1 MSGRVRR
8 WLQFLGFGDDDLIE
22 EPREEEVPG
31 PMAAPGKKGAVVSL
45 HQPKAVKLVLCEPAR
60 FEEGQGIADHLRNR
74 RAAVIN
80 LQKVP
85 YEEGLRIMDFLSGVL
100 YALGGTMQKIG
111 PQIIL
116 CAPDNVDVQGAI
128 SDYLNQQESQ
138 DKMR

>member
-1 MSGRVRR
+1 MGDRMRR
-8 WLQFLGFGDDDLIE
+8 FFQFLGFGDEEWVE
-22 EPREEEVPG
+22 EPREEEIPG
-31 PMAAPGKKGAVVSL
+31 PAPGPGKKGAVVSL
-45 HQPKAVKLVLCEPAR
+45 HQAKSVKLVLCEPAR

-128 SDYLNQQESQ
+128 SEYLSGQESQ
-138 DKMR
+138 DKTR